1 MEWINL
7 IQTLGGIVGGL
18 GIGMFTK
25 SGRKRD
31 KADADLKVQEA
42 QAKMIDNYEERIK
55 DLHSTIAIL
64 NDSEAHYIE
73 RISAQNKAIDGKT
86 EQIRSLTQQ
95 VWDSQQQLNEA
106 NARITSLTEERDKYK
121 MWHCKSNTCIKG
133 NPDPDG
139 RQPPNPLI
147 IGQTFPEKN

>member
-1 MEWINL
+1 MDWISL
-7 IQTLGGIVGGL
+7 IQTLGGVIGGL

-55 DLHSTIAIL
+55 DLHSTIAML
-64 NDSEAHYIE
+64 NESEAHYIE
-73 RISAQNKAIDGKT
+73 RISAQNKAIDSKT

-95 VWDSQQQLNEA
+95 TWESQQQLNEA
-106 NARITSLTEERDKYK
+106 NTRITSLTEERDNYRN
-121 MWHCKSNTCIKG
+121 WHCRKG
-133 NPDPDG
+133 HCAD
-139 RQPPNPLI
+139 RQPPNPALA
-147 IGQTFPEKN
+147 GQTFPGDDQ